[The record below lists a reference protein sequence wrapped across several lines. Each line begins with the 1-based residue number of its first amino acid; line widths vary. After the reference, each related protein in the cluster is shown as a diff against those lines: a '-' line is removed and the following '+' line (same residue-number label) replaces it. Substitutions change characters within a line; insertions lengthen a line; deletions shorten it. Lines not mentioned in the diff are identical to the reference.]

1 MHLFFGFPMRL
12 DNFALHGL
20 EMRRSTV
27 ILDGLWYCLCPS
39 FRISASHIR
48 LPFTRGKKPQR
59 HGFSSAFGT
68 TPRRCL
74 NSDAT
79 KVSEEPKAQKGT
91 ESQGDD
97 HSGSSIAQQSSQRS
111 RLNSERREHVSP
123 PLSPSITLPP
133 SPGVPKNLEE
143 RSTPDLENRLQELAT
158 GSPKILS
165 ASQILRILI
174 RDRHVRPEVRH
185 YRALILANSDAERGS
200 PDVVRQLLLEMEKNG
215 IPADSGTLHA
225 ALQVLAVHPDYL
237 LRQEILRTLR
247 DRWLPLSPAGWHY
260 VVAGLLRENQFEL
273 ALDHIANMERKEIMV
288 ENWLHSLLIYSLC
301 DIQDFDEVLRQMR
314 KRTSQGHDMTTEL
327 WLYVLDVAVA
337 ASHLEITR
345 YIWTQMVQLGY
356 LHPSKVLCR
365 DTLTVAA
372 EKGDTKLAS
381 LVIRFLSESDVA
393 LILQDYEKTVE
404 AHVNSGKLS
413 SAFEILCKM
422 HKAGIKLEH
431 TSTRAIFNYMVQ
443 TRTSPRQAWAILKK
457 LKSLKY
463 PIPMEC
469 AHVIIEL
476 CDYESFNDP
485 FAVDEGISLYQ
496 ELYTLCPGK
505 ADVSIYNT
513 LIGMARRAKNIQA
526 GMFAVKEMSSLG
538 VIPNDKTF
546 EHLIMMCLDA
556 GNFESAYRYYQ
567 DLVARDFRPDAYTRQ
582 QIKSV
587 CSESNDQFAI
597 QLRNDPQMQDDS
609 ADDLI
614 EPSEGAS
621 DQSFSIR
628 KIGSET
634 PPRYADRSERRMREP
649 PMRVLLSKEA
659 RRAAS
664 KERRKR
670 KRRRLAMARAQDEEG
685 WLDYEPGGLVPEDQ
699 LKPDET
705 RTS

>member
-1 MHLFFGFPMRL
+1 MPK
-12 DNFALHGL
+12 DNSALHGL
-20 EMRRSTV
+20 EMLRSTV

-39 FRISASHIR
+39 FRISAPHNAR
-48 LPFTRGKKPQR
+48 LPFGGKRPQR
-59 HGFSSAFGT
+59 HDFLSAIAT

-79 KVSEEPKAQKGT
+79 KGSEEPKSQRGT
-91 ESQGDD
+91 DSHGNGPN
-97 HSGSSIAQQSSQRS
+97 GSSIAQQSSQRS
-111 RLNSERREHVSP
+111 RMNSECRENDSVPLNS
-123 PLSPSITLPP
+123 SITLPP

-143 RSTPDLENRLQELAT
+143 RSTSDLENRLQELAT
-158 GSPKILS
+158 GNPKILS

-200 PDVVRQLLLEMEKNG
+200 PEVVRQLLSEMEKNG

-273 ALDHIANMERKEIMV
+273 ALDHIAHMERKEIMV
-288 ENWLHSLLIYSLC
+288 ENWLHSLLIYNLC
-301 DIQDFDEVLRQMR
+301 DIGDFDEVLRQMR

-337 ASHLEITR
+337 ASHLETTR
-345 YIWTQMVQLGY
+345 YVWTQMVQLGY
-356 LHPSKVLCR
+356 LQPSRVLCS

-381 LVIRFLSESDVA
+381 LVIRFLSESDIP

-404 AHVNSGKLS
+404 AHVKSGKLS

-431 TSTRAIFNYMVQ
+431 SSTRAIFNYMVQ

-463 PIPMEC
+463 PVPMEC
-469 AHVIIEL
+469 AHVVVEL

-513 LIGMARRAKNIQA
+513 LLGMARRAKNIQA

-567 DLVARDFRPDAYTRQ
+567 DLVARGFRPDAYTRQ

-587 CSESNDQFAI
+587 CSESNDEFAI
-597 QLRNDPQMQDDS
+597 QLRNDPQMQDDP
-609 ADDLI
+609 ADNLI
-614 EPSEGAS
+614 QRNEGAS
-621 DQSFSIR
+621 DQSASIR
-628 KIGSET
+628 KIESET
-634 PPRYADRSERRMREP
+634 HSRYAKRSERRMWEP
-649 PMRVLLSKEA
+649 PMRILLSKEA

-670 KRRRLAMARAQDEEG
+670 KRRRLAMAKAQEEEG
-685 WLDYEPGGLVPEDQ
+685 WMDYEPGGLVPEDQ

-705 RTS
+705 QTS

>member
-1 MHLFFGFPMRL
+1 
-12 DNFALHGL
+12 
-20 EMRRSTV
+20 
-27 ILDGLWYCLCPS
+27 
-39 FRISASHIR
+39 
-48 LPFTRGKKPQR
+48 
-59 HGFSSAFGT
+59 
-68 TPRRCL
+68 
-74 NSDAT
+74 
-79 KVSEEPKAQKGT
+79 
-91 ESQGDD
+91 
-97 HSGSSIAQQSSQRS
+97 
-111 RLNSERREHVSP
+111 
-123 PLSPSITLPP
+123 
-133 SPGVPKNLEE
+133 
-143 RSTPDLENRLQELAT
+143 
-158 GSPKILS
+158 
-165 ASQILRILI
+165 LI

-200 PDVVRQLLLEMEKNG
+200 PEVVRQLLSEMEKNG

-260 VVAGLLRENQFEL
+260 VVAGFLRENQFEL
-273 ALDHIANMERKEIMV
+273 ALDHIAHMERKEIMV
-288 ENWLHSLLIYSLC
+288 ENWLHSLLIYNLC
-301 DIQDFDEVLRQMR
+301 DIGDFDEVLRQMR

-337 ASHLEITR
+337 ASHLETTR
-345 YIWTQMVQLGY
+345 YIWTQTVQLGY

-381 LVIRFLSESDVA
+381 LVIRFLSESDVP

-404 AHVNSGKLS
+404 AHVKSGKLS

-469 AHVIIEL
+469 AHVVIEL

-496 ELYTLCPGK
+496 ELYSLCPGK

-567 DLVARDFRPDAYTRQ
+567 DLVARGFRPDAYTRQ
-582 QIKSV
+582 EIMSV

-597 QLRNDPQMQDDS
+597 QLRNDPQMQDDPTE
-609 ADDLI
+609 DLI
-614 EPSEGAS
+614 ERNEAAS
-621 DQSFSIR
+621 DQSVSIR
-628 KIGSET
+628 RIGSET

-670 KRRRLAMARAQDEEG
+670 KRRRLAMAKAQEEEG
-685 WLDYEPGGLVPEDQ
+685 WMDYEPGGLVPEDQ

-705 RTS
+705 QTS

>member
-1 MHLFFGFPMRL
+1 MLPLGLLTAAQGHPMLVELKNGETLNGHLANCDNWMNLILKEVVQTSPEGDRFF
-12 DNFALHGL
+12 
-20 EMRRSTV
+20 
-27 ILDGLWYCLCPS
+27 
-39 FRISASHIR
+39 R
-48 LPFTRGKKPQR
+48 LPEVYVRGNNIKYLRIPEEIVEMVKEQQQSQPQNR
-59 HGFSSAFGT
+59 NRGG
-68 TPRRCL
+68 P
-74 NSDAT
+74 
-79 KVSEEPKAQKGT
+79 
-91 ESQGDD
+91 
-97 HSGSSIAQQSSQRS
+97 QQSSQRS
-111 RLNSERREHVSP
+111 RMNSECRENDSVPLNS
-123 PLSPSITLPP
+123 SITLPP

-143 RSTPDLENRLQELAT
+143 RSTSDLENRLQELAT
-158 GSPKILS
+158 GNPKILS

-200 PDVVRQLLLEMEKNG
+200 PEVVRQLLSEMEKNG

-273 ALDHIANMERKEIMV
+273 ALDHIAHMERKEIMV
-288 ENWLHSLLIYSLC
+288 ENWLHSLLIYNLC
-301 DIQDFDEVLRQMR
+301 DIGDFDEVLRQMR

-337 ASHLEITR
+337 ASHLETTR
-345 YIWTQMVQLGY
+345 YVWTQMVQLGY
-356 LHPSKVLCR
+356 LQPSRVLCS

-381 LVIRFLSESDVA
+381 LVIRFLSESDIP

-404 AHVNSGKLS
+404 AHVKSGKLS

-431 TSTRAIFNYMVQ
+431 SSTRAIFNYMVQ

-463 PIPMEC
+463 PVPMEC
-469 AHVIIEL
+469 AHVVIEL

-513 LIGMARRAKNIQA
+513 LLGMARRAKNIQA

-567 DLVARDFRPDAYTRQ
+567 DLVARGFRPDAYTRQ

-587 CSESNDQFAI
+587 CSESNDEFAI
-597 QLRNDPQMQDDS
+597 QLRNDPQMQDDP

-614 EPSEGAS
+614 QRNEGAS
-621 DQSFSIR
+621 DQSASIR

-634 PPRYADRSERRMREP
+634 HSRYAKRSERRMWEP
-649 PMRVLLSKEA
+649 PMRILLSKEA

-670 KRRRLAMARAQDEEG
+670 KRRRLAMAKAQEEEG
-685 WLDYEPGGLVPEDQ
+685 WMDYEPGGLVPEDQ

-705 RTS
+705 QTS